1 MKPKLLTTITDYSA
15 KLLLADA
22 LAGITVAM
30 VALPL
35 SIAIAIASGA
45 EPAAGLVTAIVGGL
59 LISALGGSRVQIGGP
74 TGAFI
79 VVVYGVIDQFGFD
92 GLLLA
97 TLMAGVI
104 LLIAAMARAGNLIA
118 LIPEAVI
125 EGFTIGIALIIAISQ
140 LKDLFGLSIARLPAD
155 FVDAVPALWASRHSA
170 SLVAAAIGIASI
182 VAIALL
188 RRRAGSIIAIA
199 LASAA
204 VALLALPVE
213 TIHSRFGD
221 LPNGLPFP
229 SLPAI
234 TLARMS
240 ELLPSALVIAFL
252 AGVESL
258 LSAIVA
264 DRMIGGAH
272 RSNAELLAQGAANI
286 ASPLFGGLPAT
297 GAIARTAANVRAG
310 GRTPVAG
317 IVHSLAI
324 LVFVVAA
331 APLAGYLAMPALAA
345 LLMVTAWSMS
355 EPHRWR
361 EHLRARPAD
370 RFLLLL
376 TMILTVVSDLTV
388 AIAVG
393 TAIGLAQ
400 RLIRRDVEPAE
411 WTPPDR

>member
-1 MKPKLLTTITDYSA
+1 
-15 KLLLADA
+15 LA
-22 LAGITVAM
+22 L
-30 VALPL
+30 
-35 SIAIAIASGA
+35 
-45 EPAAGLVTAIVGGL
+45 
-59 LISALGGSRVQIGGP
+59 Q
-74 TGAFI
+74 
-79 VVVYGVIDQFGFD
+79 
-92 GLLLA
+92 
-97 TLMAGVI
+97 
-104 LLIAAMARAGNLIA
+104 
-118 LIPEAVI
+118 
-125 EGFTIGIALIIAISQ
+125 
-140 LKDLFGLSIARLPAD
+140 IARLPAD
-155 FVDAVPALWASRHSA
+155 FVETVPALWSA
-170 SLVAAAIGIASI
+170 RDTANMVAAAVGIASI

-188 RRRAGSIIAIA
+188 RRRAGSIIVVA
-199 LASAA
+199 LASVA
-204 VALLALPVE
+204 VALFGFPVE

-221 LPNGLPFP
+221 LPNGLPYLSFP
-229 SLPAI
+229 PISI
-234 TLARMS
+234 ARIS

-317 IVHSLAI
+317 MVHALAL

-345 LLMVTAWSMS
+345 LLIVTAWSMS

-393 TAIGLAQ
+393 SAVGLAQ
-400 RLIRRDVEPAE
+400 RLTRRDVEPAK